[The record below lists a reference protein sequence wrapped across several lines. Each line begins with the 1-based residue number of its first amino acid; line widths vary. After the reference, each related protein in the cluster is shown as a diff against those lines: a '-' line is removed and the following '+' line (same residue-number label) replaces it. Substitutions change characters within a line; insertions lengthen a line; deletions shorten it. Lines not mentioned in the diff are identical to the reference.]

1 MVYIY
6 SDSGQVD
13 PDWKYRVG
21 VLSSFVNLYL
31 AKDNMQAVVELM

>member
-21 VLSSFVNLYL
+21 VLSSVNLYL